1 MDNLNFRIS
10 SALKNIIWKELITN
24 KFVAIFELVKNS
36 YDAAA
41 ERVDIIFENNKIIIK
56 DNGKWM
62 SLDDI
67 KNKWLFVWYSAKA
80 DNTENKNYKNF
91 RNKISTRKK
100 FAWAK
105 GIWRF
110 ACDRLWSNLKLITK
124 KDEENS
130 KIESINVLWDSFEL
144 DSKEEFVN
152 INVKHETL
160 KDDFW
165 LDHGT
170 VLEIINFREEWTEKD
185 IEDLNRYLWR
195 LINPNENE
203 DDNFEIYITLN
214 WKEKKI
220 ENFVFEKLNIKTTK
234 LIIDISKNFITSELI
249 DRWEMIYKIVEE
261 NPWKDTLYDIKVV
274 LYYLN
279 KASKLEFH
287 RIMSMITADYGS
299 ISLYKNWFRIF
310 PFWEPW
316 VDLFWIDQRKNQ
328 WYARYLW
335 TRDLLWKIEINNES
349 PDFKESTSRDKWLI
363 ETQSYFD
370 LKEFF
375 IDICIK
381 RLEAYVVE
389 TLDWT
394 FKEEKKEDWKI
405 ISLAQEFFPEDRKE
419 NISQLLNKL
428 TKSKWYITTEYWYNF
443 EEKVKEKAEKWFIW
457 ATAELKKEAIK
468 TWNKVLENAVNKIE
482 KTYERNEEKLKNS
495 NEKVEKL
502 EQQNA
507 SLKVFINSPLF
518 KNIADYHHDISITT
532 GNIKNYLDSTIKL
545 LRENKIDEA
554 EISIINAL
562 MENEKIN
569 SITKIATKSWL
580 EDWVH
585 KKKMPLVQKIMDYTN
600 EYLSYLSNI
609 KVKYVNNRDSDY
621 IIDFRYFDLVTI
633 LDNITNNSI
642 KNWAKNLKI
651 DIWWTKDYLEINFID
666 DWKWLNEKFQNN
678 PDEIFEPRISTTNWS
693 GWGLT
698 QIRDI
703 IKQMKWTISVEPQ
716 KSWIIFKIIF
726 LSWK

>member
-10 SALKNIIWKELITN
+10 SALKSIIWKELITN

-41 ERVDIIFENNKIIIK
+41 ERVDIIFEDNKIIIK
-56 DNGKWM
+56 DTGKWM

-67 KNKWLFVWYSAKA
+67 KDKWLFVWYSAKA
-80 DNTENKNYKNF
+80 DNTENENYKNF
-91 RNKISTRKK
+91 RNKISTRKN

-105 GIWRF
+105 WIWRF

-144 DSKEEFVN
+144 DSKEEFMD

-165 LDHGT
+165 LEHGT
-170 VLEIINFREEWTEKD
+170 ILEITDFREEWTNKD
-185 IEDLNRYLWR
+185 IEDLGRYIWR

-203 DDNFEIYITLN
+203 DDNFEIYITSKN
-214 WKEKKI
+214 WKPEKVK
-220 ENFVFEKLNIKTTK
+220 NFIFEKLKIKTTK
-234 LIIDISKNFITSELI
+234 IIVNISKDNISTELI
-249 DRWEMIYKIVEE
+249 DRWEKIYKVLED
-261 NPWKDTLYDIKVV
+261 NQWKETLFDIKFT

-279 KASKLEFH
+279 KPAKLGFAKE
-287 RIMSMITADYGS
+287 MWITTAEYGS

-310 PFWEPW
+310 PFWEPGE
-316 VDLFWIDQRKNQ
+316 DLLGIDNRKTQ
-328 WYARYLW
+328 WYARFLW
-335 TRDLLWKIEINNES
+335 TRDLLGKIEINNKSQEFRETS
-349 PDFKESTSRDKWLI
+349 SRDKGLI
-363 ETQSYFD
+363 ETQAYKNLRSVFYD
-370 LKEFF
+370 YWL
-375 IDICIK
+375 K

-394 FKEEKKEDWKI
+394 FKDEDKKDWTEA
-405 ISLAQEFFPEDRKE
+405 LEFFPKDRED
-419 NISQLLNKL
+419 NIKTLLDKL
-428 TKSKWYITTEYWYNF
+428 TKSKSYIRTEYWYNL
-443 EEKVKEKAEKWFIW
+443 EKKVKEKAEKWFVW

-468 TWNKVLENAVNKIE
+468 TWNKELENAVNKIE
-482 KTYERNEEKLKNS
+482 KTYERNEEKLKTS
-495 NEKVEKL
+495 NEKIEKL
-502 EQQNA
+502 EEQNA
-507 SLKVFINSPLF
+507 SLKLFFDNPFFI
-518 KNIADYHHDISITT
+518 NIADYYHDISITAW
-532 GNIKNYLDSTIKL
+532 NIKNYLDSTITL

-569 SITKIATKSWL
+569 SISKIATKSWL
-580 EDWVH
+580 KDWVH
-585 KKKMPLVQKIMDYTN
+585 KKKMSLVQKIIDYTN

-609 KVKYVNNRDSDY
+609 KVNYVNNRDSDY
-621 IIDFRYFDLVTI
+621 ILEFRYFDLVTI

-666 DWKWLNEKFQNN
+666 NWKWLNEKFKSN
-678 PDEIFEPRISTTNWS
+678 PDEIFEPKISTTNWS

-716 KSWIIFKIIF
+716 KSWIIFKVIF

>member
-67 KNKWLFVWYSAKA
+67 KDKWLFVWYSAKA
-80 DNTENKNYKNF
+80 DNTENENYKNF
-91 RNKISTRKK
+91 RNKISTRKN

-110 ACDRLWSNLKLITK
+110 ACDRLWSNLKLTTK
-124 KDEENS
+124 RDEENS

-160 KDDFW
+160 KDGFW

-170 VLEIINFREEWTEKD
+170 VLEITNFREEWTEKD
-185 IEDLNRYLWR
+185 IEDLKRYLWR

-220 ENFVFEKLNIKTTK
+220 ENFVFEKLEIKTTK
-234 LIIDISKNFITSELI
+234 IIINISKDNISTELI
-249 DRWEMIYKIVEE
+249 DRWEKIYKVLED
-261 NPWKDTLYDIKVV
+261 NQWKDTLFDIRFT

-279 KASKLEFH
+279 KPAKLGFAKE
-287 RIMSMITADYGS
+287 MWITTAEYGS

-310 PFWEPW
+310 PFWEPGE
-316 VDLFWIDQRKNQ
+316 DLLGIDNRKTQ
-328 WYARYLW
+328 WYARFLW
-335 TRDLLWKIEINNES
+335 TRDLLWKIEINNENQEFRETS
-349 PDFKESTSRDKWLI
+349 SRDKGLI
-363 ETQSYFD
+363 ETQSYKNLRNAFYD
-370 LKEFF
+370 YWL
-375 IDICIK
+375 K

-394 FKEEKKEDWKI
+394 FKDEDKKDWTEA
-405 ISLAQEFFPEDRKE
+405 LEFFPKDRED
-419 NISQLLNKL
+419 NIKNLLDKL
-428 TKSKWYITTEYWYNF
+428 TKSKNYIRTEYWYNL
-443 EEKVKEKAEKWFIW
+443 EKKVKEKAEKWFVW

-468 TWNKVLENAVNKIE
+468 TWNKDLENAVNKIE
-482 KTYERNEEKLKNS
+482 KTYERNEEILKKT
-495 NEKVEKL
+495 NEKIEKL
-502 EQQNA
+502 EEQNA
-507 SLKVFINSPLF
+507 SLKLFFDNPFF

-545 LRENKIDEA
+545 LRDNKIDEA

-569 SITKIATKSWL
+569 SISKIATKSWL

-585 KKKMPLVQKIMDYTN
+585 KKKMSLVQKVMDYTN

-609 KVKYVNNRDSDY
+609 KVKYINNRDSDY
-621 IIDFRYFDLVTI
+621 ILEFRYFDLVTI

-651 DIWWTKDYLEINFID
+651 NIWWTKDYLEINFTD
-666 DWKWLNEKFQNN
+666 DWKWLNEKFKNN